1 MFTTL
6 IPATIIK
13 INFKQCCQ
21 QFHQYNKHNK
31 SPPLTS
37 IQWTE
42 KRQWHNADE
51 NPGPGFTQAQQ
62 YGRGYPHTGT
72 TMSARLPPTQAQ
84 QCGRG
89 YPRSIVSWHHFFFSC
104 HPILILNCPLS
115 LKVDIMRM
123 AQILK
128 CEAQPLQSS
137 FKFDKF
143 STILPNWQKMCPFY
157 RNMENLDHIRTQI
170 FDFLF
175 AFCSSSCLFNSFWWA
190 CKN

>member
-1 MFTTL
+1 MQM
-6 IPATIIK
+6 K
-13 INFKQCCQ
+13 IQALASHRHSNMGEVT
-21 QFHQYNKHNK
+21 
-31 SPPLTS
+31 P
-37 IQWTE
+37 
-42 KRQWHNADE
+42 
-51 NPGPGFTQAQQ
+51 TQAQQ
-62 YGRGYPHTGT
+62 CRRGYPLHRHNNVGEVKSRSWLHTGT
-72 TMSARLPPTQAQ
+72 TMWVRLNPGSGFTQAQ